1 MVTLKVFFA
10 GTKMKR
16 SFKQYLHVLVFSGS
30 LVSILDLSFFFF
42 H

>member
-16 SFKQYLHVLVFSGS
+16 SFKQYLHVLS
-30 LVSILDLSFFFF
+30 LYLLNGIFRQSRVDT
-42 H
+42 